1 MMALHNLSD
10 TEGVQDENG
19 TVTLPAPLHPTRQ
32 SLKED
37 GVYLLENGQSLFM
50 WIGKTVS
57 PDFLH
62 RVFGVKMLSQLNVTT
77 GDEMLGL
84 TGDPM
89 STKVANI
96 IRQVRQGHPI
106 PFMVLHIIPAGE
118 PKEAL
123 FFSSLIIDWESTV
136 SLQA

>member
-1 MMALHNLSD
+1 
-10 TEGVQDENG
+10 
-19 TVTLPAPLHPTRQ
+19 
-32 SLKED
+32 
-37 GVYLLENGQSLFM
+37 
-50 WIGKTVS
+50 
-57 PDFLH
+57 
-62 RVFGVKMLSQLNVTT
+62 MLSQLNVTT

-84 TGDPM
+84 TGDPI

-136 SLQA
+136 SLQASYPDFYNAICSGRFYQPPAVGRARSSTMLSRLEPQGASTKYFM